1 MTTGGVVSAN
11 LTQQEGSPEV
21 TTSESAIVFDREALR
36 CWLSE
41 RELRPAAFARAIGH
55 DRATVHRWLVGDWQ
69 PEIPLH
75 LIQQGLAL
83 GAAGQVW
90 DSERLR
96 RWMTREVY
104 DGATL
109 AADLG
114 MHRTTVGRWLGAM
127 KVRYPMPY
135 WLPIALAAIEGDV
148 AARRTRRRALRLVA
162 RAS

>member
-1 MTTGGVVSAN
+1 
-11 LTQQEGSPEV
+11 V
-21 TTSESAIVFDREALR
+21 TTSDSTFVFDRAALR

-41 RELRPAAFARAIGH
+41 RELRPAAFAHAIGH
-55 DRATVHRWLVGDWQ
+55 DRATVHRWLTGDRA
-69 PEIPLH
+69 PEIPLG

-83 GAAGQVW
+83 GASGQVW
-90 DSERLR
+90 EPERLR
-96 RWMTREVY
+96 RWMAREAY
-104 DGATL
+104 DAATL
-109 AADLG
+109 AVDLG

-148 AARRTRRRALRLVA
+148 AARRERRRAGRALA